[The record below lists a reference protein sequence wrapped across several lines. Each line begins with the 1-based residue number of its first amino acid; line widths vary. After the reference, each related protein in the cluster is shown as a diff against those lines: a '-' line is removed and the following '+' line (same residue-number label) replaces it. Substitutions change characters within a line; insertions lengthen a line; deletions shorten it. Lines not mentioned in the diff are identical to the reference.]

1 MKGSAGKL
9 LRVNLSTGKVEN
21 EPVTL
26 SDVMAFIGGR
36 GLAIKYLY
44 EELASGIDP
53 LGEYNK
59 LILCSGVLG
68 GTTAQSSSRW
78 LSCTKSP
85 LTGCYARSSA
95 GADFGAWLK
104 FAGYDFIIIEGKS
117 EKPVYIYIT
126 PESVRIE
133 DAGEIWGK
141 TSSQTQEW
149 LAQRY
154 GRQTR
159 TACVGPAAENL
170 VKYAAIV
177 SGRRTASRCG
187 TGTVMASKN
196 LKAVAINATRNIELH
211 DPEGFKQL
219 VKKQIEI
226 IRSARGFQGF
236 KTEGTTGGAI
246 SRNIWG
252 VYPVRNFRWGQL
264 EGYEKLSGDE
274 FKKIRVGD
282 FGCYSCSARCGK
294 IHTVPDGPYAGAHS
308 EGPEYE
314 SVWAFTGP
322 IDSTSKEAIVAA
334 DELCDE
340 LGLDTIST
348 GNCIGFAYELYE
360 KGILTSDD
368 TDGLE
373 LTYGNHAAM
382 ITLVKKI
389 GRREG
394 FGDVLAE
401 GTVRAAQHIGKG
413 AEYYAMQVKGLEL
426 PAYEPRGLKAT
437 GFGYAT
443 SSIGGSHGNG
453 SLAFQEMGSPVPRA
467 VDRFAEEDKA
477 DIVIYNQHR
486 TASREVGILCAF
498 AENHGN
504 WVQALF
510 PAMLAAAT
518 GIEEFAD
525 WDYINSVGERI
536 VNMDRAFNV
545 REGFDRRHDTLPQR
559 VQTEPV
565 LHTGN
570 AEGEGQM
577 VRTLDKFLDE
587 YYQLRGWTETGIP
600 TREKL
605 EELGL
610 GYVAKDMEPFLE
622 QNPSG

>member
-1 MKGSAGKL
+1 MKGLAGKL
-9 LRVNLSTGKVEN
+9 LRVNLSTGKVES
-21 EPVTL
+21 EPVNL

-44 EELASGIDP
+44 EELAPGIDP

-59 LILCSGVLG
+59 LILCNGVLG

-126 PESVRIE
+126 PESVQIE

-141 TSSQTQEW
+141 TTQQTQEW
-149 LAQRY
+149 LTQRH
-154 GRQTR
+154 GNQTR
-159 TACVGPAAENL
+159 TACVGPAAEIL
-170 VKYAAIV
+170 VKYGAIV
-177 SGRRTASRCG
+177 TGRRTASRCG
-187 TGTVMASKN
+187 TGTVMASKK
-196 LKAVAINATRNIELH
+196 LKAVAINAPRNIDLH

-219 VKKQIEI
+219 VKQQVEM
-226 IRSARGFQGF
+226 IRSGRGFQGF

-264 EGYEKLSGDE
+264 EGYEQLSGDA

-322 IDSTSKEAIVAA
+322 IESTSKEAAIAA

-360 KGILTSDD
+360 RGILTSND

-382 ITLVKKI
+382 IALIKKI

-401 GTVRAAQHIGKG
+401 GTARAAQHIGKG

-426 PAYEPRGLKAT
+426 PAYEPRGLKDFAVSKAVAWRRSRRI
-437 GFGYAT
+437 GRFAAT
-443 SSIGGSHGNG
+443 SPSVASFQGPSPRGPGS
-453 SLAFQEMGSPVPRA
+453 
-467 VDRFAEEDKA
+467 
-477 DIVIYNQHR
+477 
-486 TASREVGILCAF
+486 
-498 AENHGN
+498 
-504 WVQALF
+504 
-510 PAMLAAAT
+510 
-518 GIEEFAD
+518 
-525 WDYINSVGERI
+525 
-536 VNMDRAFNV
+536 
-545 REGFDRRHDTLPQR
+545 
-559 VQTEPV
+559 
-565 LHTGN
+565 
-570 AEGEGQM
+570 
-577 VRTLDKFLDE
+577 
-587 YYQLRGWTETGIP
+587 
-600 TREKL
+600 
-605 EELGL
+605 
-610 GYVAKDMEPFLE
+610 
-622 QNPSG
+622 